1 MFKVKSIG
9 KKIVNL
15 FLTWF
20 DKLEY
25 FVLLL
30 IKFKSTISWW
40 IHIKSFFT
48 TREKNILQ
56 DLYPPGDIQSLS
68 FFPLEDEYSSRLFLC
83 DIPSPISR
91 VFTYT
96 NIKSFYLTLK
106 CLQLWFFIY
115 NKSLSQR
122 MDNTIESYISI
133 THLIAFKIFEV

>member
-40 IHIKSFFT
+40 IHMKSFFT
-48 TREKNILQ
+48 TQEKNILQ
-56 DLYPPGDIQSLS
+56 DLYPLGDIKSLS
-68 FFPLEDEYSSRLFLC
+68 FFSTWRWVFFKTFSLWYSF
-83 DIPSPISR
+83 
-91 VFTYT
+91 T